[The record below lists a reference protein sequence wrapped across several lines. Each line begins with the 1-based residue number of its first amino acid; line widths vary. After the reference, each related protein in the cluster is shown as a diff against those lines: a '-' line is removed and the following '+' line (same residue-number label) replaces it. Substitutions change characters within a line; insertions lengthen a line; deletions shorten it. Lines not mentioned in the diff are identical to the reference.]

1 MTTLSLSLSLSLIR
15 GGGGEELGGV
25 IEREMPR
32 LARPPLYIIYYTL
45 YKSINNNNQ
54 KNIVNVQWFVCN
66 RFSRWSLEWS
76 FLKKDKAKRPIIRNI
91 VHRRVAKKLVNC
103 WFFCLNLFLVGI
115 LCKRSLNNLQV
126 KMYHYII
133 HIDQNIISYKI

>member
-54 KNIVNVQWFVCN
+54 KNIVNGLCVIDL
-66 RFSRWSLEWS
+66 RDDHLSDL

-91 VHRRVAKKLVNC
+91 VHRRVAKKLVLLI
-103 WFFCLNLFLVGI
+103 FLFEFI
-115 LCKRSLNNLQV
+115 LGWYTL
-126 KMYHYII
+126 
-133 HIDQNIISYKI
+133 